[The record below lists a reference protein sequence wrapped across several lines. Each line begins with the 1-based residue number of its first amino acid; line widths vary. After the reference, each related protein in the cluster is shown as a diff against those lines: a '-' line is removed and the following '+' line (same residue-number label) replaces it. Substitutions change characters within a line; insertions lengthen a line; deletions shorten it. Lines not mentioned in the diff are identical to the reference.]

1 MSNLD
6 ALQAQLEIFREAGR
20 NLQLDPLVT
29 KADLA
34 RLGVEYQT
42 NEIDKLEQAIEDS
55 PERDNKLIFTG
66 HRGCGKSTLLAE
78 LGLRLTDT
86 GRYFVVM
93 YSISDTIERSAVDHV
108 NILFSMALQLLEEAE
123 KRSIRLQPGIKREFY
138 QWLGKHTQ
146 TETQAVESAI
156 EINAEI
162 KATGGIPILM
172 QLLAQIKSKLKISS
186 ETRKQI
192 SIDFARKISELV
204 EKINELQSHIESA
217 TDQKVVVIID
227 DIDKLDLSVV
237 ETIFSKNIQSLLDPN
252 SIIIYTLPIA
262 TLRDVSITA
271 SINTYVKK
279 IYMMEV
285 TKFFSKADVRKSDR
299 IPDPAWMSVFSEI
312 LQRRLPL
319 NSIEPDVQQ
328 DLILLSGGVLR
339 ELIRI
344 ADRCCDQVKLEL
356 RGQIRRQQWNEPEVK
371 IDRHIFSSVETELQI
386 EYARALG
393 QVDSEMLKAIYR
405 EFEPQDTE
413 NQRFLDLLHGLYVL
427 EYRNAELW
435 YDLNPIVRDLL
446 LYKGGLS

>member
-192 SIDFARKISELV
+192 SIDFARKIF
-204 EKINELQSHIESA
+204 
-217 TDQKVVVIID
+217 D